1 MFILVAMTLYE
12 YAEKLSEI
20 LKLGDFSDISLNG
33 IQIGAEDRPLKKVA
47 LAVDACYRTISS
59 AIEEG
64 ADILVVHHGLFWGRP
79 LAIDGD
85 HRKRVKKALDGNLML
100 FAAHLPL
107 DANVPYGNNAQM
119 AYALGMQDFKP
130 FGEYKGQAVGVSGT
144 LPAPMTVYRIIKAL
158 GLNPEENRFIPGCQS
173 DTIRRVAI
181 VSGDGGGELMEA
193 IGEGVDLLI
202 TGEVSHQWYHTAM
215 EAGISVLA
223 GGHYLTETFGV
234 KALEKLT
241 REELGLE
248 TVFIPMETGL

>member
-1 MFILVAMTLYE
+1 MTLYE

-20 LKLGDFSDISLNG
+20 LNLGAFSDISLNG

-47 LAVDACYRTISS
+47 FAVDACYRTICG
-59 AIEEG
+59 AIEEK

-79 LAIDGD
+79 IAIDGD
-85 HRKRVKKALDGNLML
+85 HLKRVKKALDNHLML

-119 AYALGMQDFKP
+119 AYALGMKDFVP
-130 FGEYKGQAVGVSGT
+130 FGDYKGQAIGVKGT
-144 LPAPMTVYRIIKAL
+144 LPEPMTVYRIIKAL
-158 GLNPEENRFIPGCQS
+158 GLNPEENRFIPGCS
-173 DTIRRVAI
+173 KDRISRVAI
-181 VSGDGGGELMEA
+181 VSGDGGSELVEA
-193 IGEGVDLLI
+193 IEDGVDLLI

-215 EAGISVLA
+215 EAGVSVLA

-248 TVFIPMETGL
+248 TVFLAMETGL